1 MQKKT
6 SLLPLAAAVAL
17 LFSACT
23 KNDKEPDANQLAAL
37 ELSAANATSEYAF
50 NDALDQMMS
59 ANADNDLAR
68 GGDAPVYSRCAS
80 VTVSPENPDQFP
92 KTVTLDFGNGCT
104 SPGAVTRQG
113 KIIYLISDR
122 FYNQGAS
129 ISASFENYKV
139 NGIAVAGS
147 YSITNNG
154 SGGGNGLAISTAISG
169 GSITYPDGSQ
179 FNYTGNKTITQTA
192 GMGNLDW
199 SDDEF
204 SISGSSSAS
213 NSNGESLTATITENL
228 VKKNSCRNIV
238 QGKSSF
244 TYNGISGQLD
254 YGNGNCDNKAMLTI
268 GVWSKEITLP

>member
-6 SLLPLAAAVAL
+6 SLLPLAAAAAL

-23 KNDKEPDANQLAAL
+23 KNDKDPDSNQLAAL

-68 GGDAPVYSRCAS
+68 GGEAPVYSRCAS

-139 NGIAVAGS
+139 NGIGVAGS

-169 GSITYPDGSQ
+169 GSITYPDGTQ

-199 SDDEF
+199 TDDEF

-254 YGNGNCDNKAMLTI
+254 YGNGNCDNKAVLTI
-268 GVWSKEITLP
+268 GAWSKEITLP

>member
-6 SLLPLAAAVAL
+6 SLLPLAAAAAL

-23 KNDKEPDANQLAAL
+23 KNDKEQDPNQLAAL

-50 NDALDQMMS
+50 NDALDQMMT

-68 GGDAPVYSRCAS
+68 GGEAPVYSRCAS

-238 QGKSSF
+238 QGKSAF

-268 GVWSKEITLP
+268 GGWNKEITLP